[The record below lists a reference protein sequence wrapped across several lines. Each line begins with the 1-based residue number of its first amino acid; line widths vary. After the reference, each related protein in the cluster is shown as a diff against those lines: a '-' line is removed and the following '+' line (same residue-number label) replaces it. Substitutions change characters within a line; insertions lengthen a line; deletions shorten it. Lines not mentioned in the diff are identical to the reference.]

1 MSAQSHPVSFELRHV
16 TRDDDAD
23 WEAIE
28 PDHIQIWREACSLL
42 DSRTYSHNGCT
53 ARVALDWQPLV
64 ARLSYLH
71 VLRSEA
77 YSPTSGKPF
86 DWSPFWE
93 PLSLHGDVT
102 LEGSNDLSGYTW
114 YPSFFAELYA
124 YEVFTILN
132 LSYPGSCNFLNL
144 TIRANGGKE
153 IDEPRLAGYSFDFA
167 LSNTRAGNWPA
178 VQVLPLSQVAD
189 WHSSLSLGVKQVAD
203 TSVEKLLFAMLHL
216 AKADDYVEAVIW
228 IFYALEVLVETRV
241 GESISTLVRRISVL
255 LDLSDRQRSTLN
267 KKIRTLYD
275 LRSSVVHGGYRVR
288 HPIAQEVVD
297 KRIGDETGQHLD
309 LFQFGFTI
317 VVACL
322 QALIARGWTTIT
334 YEERLVGGGGGG
346 EL

>member
-1 MSAQSHPVSFELRHV
+1 MSAKSQPISLELRHV
-16 TRDDDAD
+16 TRDDDTD

-28 PDHIQIWREACSLL
+28 ADHIQIWGEACSLL
-42 DSRTYSHNGCT
+42 NTRTYSHNGCK
-53 ARVALDWQPLV
+53 AKVAVDWQPLV
-64 ARLSYLH
+64 ARLSHLH
-71 VLRSEA
+71 GLRAEA
-77 YSPTSGKPF
+77 YSRTPPKAF

-93 PLSLHGDVT
+93 PLALDGEVE
-102 LEGSNDLSGYTW
+102 LEGKNELSEYTW

-124 YEVFTILN
+124 YDVFTILN

-144 TIRANGGKE
+144 TIRANGGKT
-153 IDEPRLAGYSFDFA
+153 INEPRLAGYSLDFA
-167 LSNTRAGNWPA
+167 LVDTRAGKWPI
-178 VQVLPLSQVAD
+178 VRVLPLGQVAN
-189 WHSSLSLGVKQVAD
+189 WHSSLALGVKQVAE

-216 AKADDYVEAVIW
+216 VKTDDYVEAVIW
-228 IFYALEVLVETRV
+228 VFYALEALVETRV
-241 GESISTLVRRISVL
+241 GESISTLVRRISLL
-255 LDLSDRQRSTLN
+255 LDLSDQQRSTLN

-288 HPIAQEVVD
+288 HPIAQEVVE
-297 KRIGDETGQHLD
+297 KRIGDETGQHLE

-334 YEERLVGGGGGG
+334 YEERMAGGGG